1 MKALI
6 LWLTCL
12 LAATTL
18 RAEQVEII
26 TLRYRN
32 AEQVVPQIQP
42 LLAPGGAITGAG
54 NKLFVR
60 TTGRNLADLRRVLDE
75 IDQAPRRLLISV
87 RHGGERQGE
96 ARGGGLGG
104 EIAIGR
110 NARVYSSGGE
120 ASGGRG
126 ADIEIR
132 NGESVVRGNAYE
144 AHTSGRED
152 VAQRV
157 QTIEGGRAWISVGQ
171 SVPVPQ
177 RQRIVTPNGTVT
189 TTSVEYRDIG
199 SGFYVEPRV
208 SGERVTLDVGTAHDR
223 PALSDGSHPPGSA
236 DTQRLSTTVSG
247 RLGEWIELGGV
258 GQQTAV
264 ERNDIARYST
274 RRTRDDQRIWLRVE
288 ELP

>member
-1 MKALI
+1 MKRL
-6 LWLTCL
+6 LLLLTCL

-18 RAEQVEII
+18 RAEQVEML

-32 AEQVVPQIQP
+32 AEQVAPQLQP

-60 TTGRNLADLRRVLDE
+60 TTSRNLADLRRVLDE
-75 IDQAPRRLLISV
+75 IDRAPRRLLISV
-87 RHGGERQGE
+87 RHGGERLGD
-96 ARGGGLGG
+96 ARGGGISG
-104 EIAIGR
+104 EIVAGR
-110 NARVYSSGGE
+110 NARAYSSGG
-120 ASGGRG
+120 GGDGRG
-126 ADIEIR
+126 AGVEIR

-144 AHTSGRED
+144 AHTFDRGE

-171 SVPVPQ
+171 SVPVSQ
-177 RQRIVTPNGTVT
+177 RQRIVTPGGSVM

-199 SGFYVEPRV
+199 SGFHIEPRLA
-208 SGERVTLDVGTAHDR
+208 GDRVTLDISTARDR
-223 PALSDGSHPPGSA
+223 PATGANHPPGSA
-236 DTQRLSTTVSG
+236 DTQHLSTTVSG

-258 GQQTAV
+258 GQEAV
-264 ERNDIARYST
+264 EERGDIARYST
-274 RRTRDDQRIWLRVE
+274 RRTRDDRRIWLRVE